1 MATSISA
8 HEAISIKIQELYE
21 AVQKTLP
28 NMPSLLR
35 DIHQNLRTDPEI
47 VTLLSPEEVSI
58 IVSGLSKQTQ
68 TTITTSILNGSKGKS
83 LKKISVDDI

>member
-1 MATSISA
+1 MTP
-8 HEAISIKIQELYE
+8 HEIISIKIAELGE

-28 NMPSLLR
+28 NMPALLR
-35 DIHQNLRTDPEI
+35 DIHSNLKLDPEL
-47 VTLLSPEEVSI
+47 VTLLSSEQVAV

-68 TTITTSILNGSKGKS
+68 TTITTSILSGSKGKS

>member
-1 MATSISA
+1 MSLSA
-8 HEAISIKIQELYE
+8 HEAISIKIQELYD

-28 NMPSLLR
+28 NMPTLLR
-35 DIHQNLRTDPEI
+35 DIHSNLKQDPEL

-68 TTITTSILNGSKGKS
+68 TTITTSILSGSKGKA

>member
-1 MATSISA
+1 MSLTPHEIISL
-8 HEAISIKIQELYE
+8 KIAELQT
-21 AVQKTLP
+21 AVLQTLP

-35 DIHQNLRTDPEI
+35 DIHQNLRNDPEI
-47 VTLLSPEEVSI
+47 VTLLTPPQVAI

-68 TTITTSILNGSKGKS
+68 TTITTQVLSGSKGKS

>member
-1 MATSISA
+1 MSPHEIISL
-8 HEAISIKIQELYE
+8 KIQELYE
-21 AVQKTLP
+21 AVQSTLP
-28 NMPSLLR
+28 NMPTLLR
-35 DIHQNLRTDPEI
+35 DIHSNLKQDPDL

-68 TTITTSILNGSKGKS
+68 TTITAQVLTGGKGKS

>member
-1 MATSISA
+1 MSPHEIISL
-8 HEAISIKIQELYE
+8 KIAELQT
-21 AVQKTLP
+21 AVLQTLP

-35 DIHQNLRTDPEI
+35 EIHQNLRNDPEI
-47 VTLLSPEEVSI
+47 VTLLTPPQVAI

-68 TTITTSILNGSKGKS
+68 TTITTQVLSGSKGKS

>member
-1 MATSISA
+1 MTP
-8 HEAISIKIQELYE
+8 HEAISIKIGELYD

-28 NMPSLLR
+28 NMPTLLR
-35 DIHQNLRTDPEI
+35 DIHSNLKQDPEL

-68 TTITTSILNGSKGKS
+68 TTITTSILSGSKGKA